1 MPSVTRPV
9 PGAELPT
16 SAAEL
21 PAPAAEPTAP
31 VPGTVPA
38 GRTGTGRAF
47 GTFGELLQ
55 GALPEPDGDFLV
67 TFPLARW
74 STATFRPAPPGTG
87 PGVRVLPA
95 HKTKARRV
103 AEAVLAAAGA
113 ADGGVLEISA
123 DLPEGKGLAS
133 SSADLVATVRAVGD
147 ALGIALPPD
156 RAEDFLRAVE
166 PSDGVMHDGIVAFH
180 HRTVRLRHRL
190 GELPPL
196 AVIAHD
202 LGGQVDTV
210 AHNRTAGP
218 VPAAD
223 RAEYARLLDRL
234 TRAVARTDL
243 PEVGAVATRSAELHA
258 ARRPRPG
265 LDRLRRLGRDTGGYG
280 LVLAHSGTVLG
291 ILLDADDPELD
302 AKTKHVR
309 DGCAALGGT
318 VSVHRSLGTGEGRT
332 PTGPPHRRPAHPTE
346 N

>member
-1 MPSVTRPV
+1 MPPVTSPATDTG
-9 PGAELPT
+9 PGAPT
-16 SAAEL
+16 L
-21 PAPAAEPTAP
+21 
-31 VPGTVPA
+31 A
-38 GRTGTGRAF
+38 GPGTGRAF

-74 STATFRPAPPGTG
+74 STAVFRPGPAGSG
-87 PGVRVLPA
+87 PGVRVVPA

-113 ADGGVLEISA
+113 PDGGVLEITA

-147 ALGIALPPD
+147 ALGTVLPAD
-156 RAEDFLRAVE
+156 RTEDFLRAVE
-166 PSDGVMHDGIVAFH
+166 PSDGVMHDGVVAFH
-180 HRTVRLRHRL
+180 HKAVRLRHRL
-190 GELPPL
+190 GDLPPL
-196 AVIAHD
+196 AVLAHD
-202 LGGQVDTV
+202 LGGQVDTL
-210 AHNRTAGP
+210 AHHRTARP

-234 TRAVARTDL
+234 TGAVARGDL
-243 PEVGAVATRSAELHA
+243 PAVGAVATRSAELHT

-265 LDRLRRLGRDTGGYG
+265 LDLLRRLGHEVDGYG

-302 AKTKHVR
+302 TKTAHVR
-309 DGCAALGGT
+309 AGCAALGGG
-318 VSVHRSLGTGEGRT
+318 VSVHRSLGPGDGPP
-332 PTGPPHRRPAHPTE
+332 PTGAPDRLPAHPTE